1 MKEYTTAKMDKRT
14 KILTIITLLFLLLL
28 PVFPFVFEPRN
39 NVISVLSLVIILIVI
54 ISAYGLIP
62 KKIIVNDSIIFVKN
76 TFGKIAIPLHKINSI
91 KRLEKKNLNFR
102 TFGVGGLFGYFGY
115 FNGREVWSVTN
126 VEKKVKIKLDSGKVY
141 VMSPEDPEEF
151 MSDIQTRLQ

>member
-14 KILTIITLLFLLLL
+14 KIFTVIILLVLLLL
-28 PVFPFVFEPRN
+28 PLFPFLLKPRN
-39 NVISVLSLVIILIVI
+39 NIISVLSLVIILIVV
-54 ISAYGLIP
+54 ISSYSLIP
-62 KKIIVNDSIIFVKN
+62 KKIIINDSIIFIKN
-76 TFGKIAIPLHKINSI
+76 SFGKISIPLHKINSM

-126 VEKKVKIKLDSGKVY
+126 VEKKVKIKLESGKVY
-141 VMSPEDPEEF
+141 VLSPENPEEF
-151 MSDIQTRLQ
+151 ISDIQTRLQ